1 MNIFHCIDLDNVG
14 GVETLFEKFITLKF
28 DGLDCKH
35 YVIVNNKIHP
45 RFKTV
50 VNNHSQKVMSIKY
63 WGGLKI
69 PKKPSSLRTLRL
81 ERFFGQT
88 TVDVIIAWNQFPFTQ
103 LPFFPKKSRTIYYEH
118 GNSSYDHNR
127 DKVND
132 LMHHFDHLVAVSRA
146 SLSVFEYKFESGTLS
161 KSIIYNFLQ
170 PQYLEQEPSIAAP
183 GNRISLLM
191 AARLVPLKGY
201 PIAIKALAILDKR
214 GVDATLTIAGDGPE
228 RKYLYSMAA
237 QEEIADKVHFLG
249 TVTTL
254 IPIYQRS
261 DFLLVP
267 SLREAASLVIAESL
281 ACGTPSIAANTGGI
295 PEVSDNGK
303 HSWLVEPTLNLEKY
317 KEWCGSDYALP
328 KQSFDPVSSCMIAT
342 QALNPETLAD
352 AIEQAASNSKKYHSK
367 AEAGS
372 NYARK
377 HYSIEKYCQDFS
389 KVLSGKL

>member
-28 DGLDCKH
+28 DNLDCKH

-45 RFKTV
+45 RFNTTV
-50 VNNHSQKVMSIKY
+50 NSNSQKVMSIKY
-63 WGGLKI
+63 WGRLKI
-69 PKKPSSLRTLRL
+69 PKKPNSLRTQRL
-81 ERFFGQT
+81 KKFFGQT

-103 LPFFPKKSRTIYYEH
+103 QPFFPEKSRTIYYEH
-118 GNSSYDHNR
+118 GNSSYDHNSN
-127 DKVND
+127 KVNE
-132 LMHHFDHLVAVSRA
+132 LVHHFDHLIAVSRA
-146 SLSVFEYKFESGTLS
+146 SLSVFDYKFESGTLS

-183 GNRISLLM
+183 GSRISLLM

-201 PIAIKALAILDKR
+201 PIAIKALAILDRR

-228 RKYLYSMAA
+228 RKHLYSMAVH
-237 QEEIADKVHFLG
+237 EGIADKVHFLG
-249 TVTTL
+249 TVSTL
-254 IPIYQRS
+254 IPIYKRS

-267 SLREAASLVIAESL
+267 SLREAAPLVIAESL

-295 PEVSDNGK
+295 PEVSDNGRY
-303 HSWLVEPTLNLEKY
+303 SWLVEPTLNLEEY
-317 KEWCGSDYALP
+317 KGWCSSDYALP
-328 KQSFDPVSSCMIAT
+328 KQSFDPVSSCIITT
-342 QALNPETLAD
+342 QALSPETLAD
-352 AIEQAASNSKKYHSK
+352 TIELAASSSTEYRSK
-367 AEAGS
+367 AVAGS